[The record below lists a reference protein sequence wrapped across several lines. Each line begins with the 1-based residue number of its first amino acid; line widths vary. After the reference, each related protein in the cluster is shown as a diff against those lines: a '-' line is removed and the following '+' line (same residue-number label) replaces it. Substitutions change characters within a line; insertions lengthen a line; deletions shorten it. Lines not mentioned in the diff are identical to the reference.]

1 MLRKSG
7 LICVAAVL
15 LWGCDLFSTREL
27 RTKPTEL
34 RTLSG
39 LSRLGDSIAFLA
51 TESIWKPGG
60 AAAQHVLSIRRLVF
74 TLAGDSVE
82 SGDTLKILD
91 LAVRSDSTGQ
101 LLEAARRVVRFSSQG
116 VILEGTATDGSARM
130 FPLKVSAPSAS
141 TALSSPSAAA
151 ADSASDFSVLALPAL
166 LVEGWDETR
175 AMGILQVRR
184 AQTSIDT
191 LTYHGHLEEAWGVNE
206 TILDGANPLAAGK
219 YWYGASGLLKAELVW
234 TGFGWR
240 DANGSVPALAAGGS
254 DAGVELRRSLVRL

>member
-27 RTKPTEL
+27 RSKPTEL

-51 TESIWKPGG
+51 TESVWKPGG
-60 AAAQHVLSIRRLVF
+60 AAAQQVLSVRRLVF

-91 LAVRSDSTGQ
+91 LAVRSDSTGE
-101 LLEAARRVVRFSSQG
+101 LLESARRLVRFSSEG
-116 VILEGTATDGSARM
+116 VILEGTATGGSARF
-130 FPLKVSAPSAS
+130 FPLKVSAPSTLS
-141 TALSSPSAAA
+141 TPSALAA
-151 ADSASDFSVLALPAL
+151 TAGDSTSVFAFPSL
-166 LVEGWDETR
+166 LVEGWGEVR

-184 AQTSIDT
+184 LQTSIDT
-191 LTYHGHLEEAWGVNE
+191 LTFHGHLEEAWGVTE
-206 TILDGANPLAAGK
+206 TIVDGINVLANGK

-254 DAGVELRRSLVRL
+254 DAEMELRRSLVRL

>member
-27 RTKPTEL
+27 RSKPTEL

-51 TESIWKPGG
+51 TESVWKPGG
-60 AAAQHVLSIRRLVF
+60 AAAQQVLSVRRLVF

-82 SGDTLKILD
+82 SGDTLKMLD
-91 LAVRSDSTGQ
+91 LAVRSDSTGE
-101 LLEAARRVVRFSSQG
+101 LLESARRLVRFSSEG
-116 VILEGTATDGSARM
+116 VILEGTATGGSARF
-130 FPLKVSAPSAS
+130 FPLKASALAATAGDSTSVFAFPS
-141 TALSSPSAAA
+141 
-151 ADSASDFSVLALPAL
+151 L
-166 LVEGWDETR
+166 LVEGWGEVR

-184 AQTSIDT
+184 LQTSIDT
-191 LTYHGHLEEAWGVNE
+191 LTYHGHLEEAWGVTE
-206 TILDGANPLAAGK
+206 TIVDGINILANGK

-254 DAGVELRRSLVRL
+254 DAEMELRRYLVRL